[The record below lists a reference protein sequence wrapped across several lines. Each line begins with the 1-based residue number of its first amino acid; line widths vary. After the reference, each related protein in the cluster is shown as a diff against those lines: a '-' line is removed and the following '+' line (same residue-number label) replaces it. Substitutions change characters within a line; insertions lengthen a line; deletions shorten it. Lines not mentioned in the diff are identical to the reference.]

1 MAARFGEA
9 AAALSAAVSPS
20 KVAHVVAVTLKKRP
34 ILPRLLGLLHP
45 ILERNVDGKTLL
57 AFKAGL
63 LELTTNSASL
73 FEKSL
78 NLTPGAGVRLTLWMH
93 ALTIG
98 LAQIAAP
105 APAVKGLIQT
115 DNSLSAFQIDF
126 LKEIESAIGA
136 LFDGIAVQQNRKNS
150 SRKR

>member
-1 MAARFGEA
+1 
-9 AAALSAAVSPS
+9 
-20 KVAHVVAVTLKKRP
+20 
-34 ILPRLLGLLHP
+34 
-45 ILERNVDGKTLL
+45 LERNVDGKTLL
-57 AFKAGL
+57 AFKARL

-105 APAVKGLIQT
+105 APAVKGLMQT

-136 LFDGIAVQQNRKNS
+136 L
-150 SRKR
+150 